1 MERLARKWWVIAVR
15 GVLAAAFGI
24 ALLAWPD
31 ITLPVVVVLFGAYAL
46 LDGGWTLASAIPISG
61 RSIGRLAVAV
71 EGIVSLTLGAAAL
84 AWPFVPREY
93 IQLVAGWGVATG
105 LLELIT
111 ASTLPGNRAG
121 YWLLGTAG
129 ICSLFLAVV
138 VFLVPEADAALVAYA
153 IGGYALAFGLVLTW
167 TAIWFRGAYR
177 VAMAPPARRWAA

>member
-1 MERLARKWWVIAVR
+1 MIAARGA
-15 GVLAAAFGI
+15 LAAAFGV

-31 ITLPVVVVLFGAYAL
+31 ITLPIVVVLFGAYAL
-46 LDGGWTLASAIPISG
+46 LDGGWTLASAISISG
-61 RSIGRLAVAV
+61 RSIGRLTIAA
-71 EGIVSLTLGAAAL
+71 EGIVSLALGVVAL

-111 ASTLPGNRAG
+111 ASSLPGNRAG

-138 VFLVPEADAALVAYA
+138 VFLVPEADAAFVAYA
-153 IGGYALAFGLVLTW
+153 IGGYALAFGLMLTW
-167 TAIWFRGAYR
+167 MALWFRDAHRGAP
-177 VAMAPPARRWAA
+177 APAARRWAA